1 MLVWD
6 KNIKKYSTY
15 HCSSF
20 ALAWWSPIS
29 GKTYNSNTQAIT
41 SSWTGTSFGLTNAKC
56 IGSVV
61 NTENDRIYW
70 FIKADEADCI
80 AEYDGRLSVI
90 DFKTSKKRKV
100 RSHCYNYF
108 MQCSAYA
115 IMFEERTG
123 IPVDQT
129 VVLITQED
137 DGPMIHVEKR
147 DDFVPQLLEARD
159 VYEEFLKTS
168 AN

>member
-1 MLVWD
+1 M
-6 KNIKKYSTY
+6 Y
-15 HCSSF
+15 
-20 ALAWWSPIS
+20 
-29 GKTYNSNTQAIT
+29 
-41 SSWTGTSFGLTNAKC
+41 
-56 IGSVV
+56 
-61 NTENDRIYW
+61 
-70 FIKADEADCI
+70 
-80 AEYDGRLSVI
+80 
-90 DFKTSKKRKV
+90 KR
-100 RSHCYNYF
+100 
-108 MQCSAYA
+108 QAYA

-159 VYEEFLKTS
+159 VYEEYLKTS